1 MKFAYRKLLA
11 ASALITTV
19 ATIAACGYVRVF
31 KGSQDEKISWSKSGG
46 YQTDVEVVESL
57 KLCTDALDQSTF
69 TFGSN
74 DSLTSVTENI
84 TLPQTS
90 ATCSVS
96 WSADAASSSWISIN
110 EGVATISRP
119 TGSSDETVTL
129 TATLAQGRST
139 ETKTFTLTVK
149 RQAAGSNTGSG
160 SGSGT
165 SATAAAE
172 LAACKSNLSSSS
184 FTFASGDS
192 TTSII
197 RNFTLPVT
205 QNTCS
210 VSWSAGSASS
220 ITSINN
226 STGVATVSRQ
236 AGATDQTITLTATLT
251 HTSSGTTDTKTFS
264 VTILRALSNAE
275 VDACATSVNVSNI
288 TFTAPDTAAGVTQ
301 NFTLPSRINVGAN
314 VCLLSWSEVPD
325 SSAVAL
331 SGESV
336 TVTRPAYASG
346 DSSVTLKATASAG
359 TAYTALSS
367 GVNFNV
373 SRVPITD
380 LDKANE
386 CLAGFTT
393 SNITFTNP
401 DTAASVKS
409 NFTLPSSAT
418 ISGHSCVFSSW
429 FSNNAAIA
437 VSGTSATVTRAADT
451 GSDASVTISGTVS
464 VNGIPASGSVTAN
477 LTVPKYTE
485 AESVAACKT
494 ALTLADFTGLAST
507 FGTFGTIA
515 PTTTIITFPQSKNGL
530 SGATCTVSWS
540 SSNTSYLSVLGGT
553 GTATHEYDG
562 SPTSVTLTA
571 SIGRGSATDTKAF
584 TMSVESKLIPPGT
597 TSTVAGKT
605 TGDYTKIKVAF
616 AASTLPAG
624 DSSTISY
631 KVCVS
636 TSSSDLATATSMDAM
651 GSGCQTVNT
660 AYPNITTPLEFTIS
674 AGPGQNWKARVYSTV
689 VGQPNTDAK
698 KFLYDQGNVTF

>member
-1 MKFAYRKLLA
+1 MKIASRKILVG
-11 ASALITTV
+11 SALMTTV
-19 ATIAACGYVRVF
+19 LTTAACGYVRVF
-31 KGSQDEKISWSKSGG
+31 KGSQDEKISWSQSGG

-74 DSLTSVTENI
+74 DSLSSVTENI

-90 ATCSVS
+90 ATCSIS

-110 EGVATISRP
+110 EGLATITRP
-119 TGSSDETVTL
+119 TGTSDATVTL

-160 SGSGT
+160 SGS
-165 SATAAAE
+165 SSNAATE

-251 HTSSGTTDTKTFS
+251 HTSSGTTETKTFS

-275 VDACATSVNVSNI
+275 IDACATNVNVSNI

-301 NFTLPSRINVGAN
+301 NFTLPGRINVGAN

-336 TVTRPAYASG
+336 TVTRPTYAAG

-367 GVNFNV
+367 GVNFIV

-380 LDKANE
+380 LEKANE

-409 NFTLPSSAT
+409 AFTLPSSAT

-429 FSNNAAIA
+429 QSNNSAIS

-451 GSDASVTISGTVS
+451 GSDAAVTISGTVS

-494 ALTLADFTGLAST
+494 ALTISDFTGLAST

-515 PTTTIITFPQSKNGL
+515 PATTTITFPQSKNGL
-530 SGATCTVSWS
+530 AGATCTVSWS
-540 SSNTSYLSVLGGT
+540 SNNTSYLSVSGGT

-562 SPTSVTLTA
+562 ASTSVTLTA
-571 SIGRGSATDTKAF
+571 SLARGSATDTKDF

-605 TGDYTKIKVAF
+605 SGNYTKIKVAF
-616 AASTLPAG
+616 AASTLLPG
-624 DSSTISY
+624 DASTISY

-636 TSSSDLATATSMDAM
+636 ASSSDLASATSMDAM

-660 AYPNITTPLEFTIS
+660 AYPDITTPLEFTIS
-674 AGPGQNWKARVYSTV
+674 AAPGQNWKARVYSTV